1 MVLEANMTDDELRCD
16 ANFMYVPA
24 QIMQTINQYDCTSSS
39 YVGWLQRIGD
49 DVILRIWA
57 YRRTKKYGLE
67 YREVI
72 RATPHNEGLIYRDMY
87 LTYASG
93 YRVVYKPGRAK
104 SNSWYGY
111 NYYAY
116 DESDFGKWDWMPK
129 IGIRYNILNLDILK
143 DTQYKYCGYSGV
155 GDFLDYIRLWIKYPE
170 TEYLGKMGI
179 RPSVK
184 LLQKAKKDKG
194 FAKYLK
200 KVSETD
206 DKWYGVNT
214 MIFAYDNG
222 ISLENADKFCYEM
235 ASARRKMR
243 GMTSIQQAELDYKKV
258 LQYCDKQKC
267 TLYAYDDYIRACIG
281 IGLDLNDTKN
291 SFPKEFRRMHDLR
304 VNQWSSKQ
312 TKGKSKEFKKAAKL
326 YKKFEISNKKYTI
339 LIPDKIRD
347 LQKEGKE
354 LDHCVGKMG
363 YDKKMIKGISFIAF
377 VRKSKK
383 PDVPFVTVEYG
394 IQDKK
399 VLQCYG
405 YHDSKPEQ
413 EVIDFVDDW
422 GKKVKKELMA

>member
-1 MVLEANMTDDELRCD
+1 MTDDELRCD
-16 ANFMYVPA
+16 ANFIYVPA

-39 YVGWLQRIGD
+39 YVGWLYRIGD

>member
-1 MVLEANMTDDELRCD
+1 MTDDELRCD
-16 ANFMYVPA
+16 ANFIYVPA

-39 YVGWLQRIGD
+39 YVGWLHRIGD

-72 RATPHNEGLIYRDMY
+72 RATPHNEGLICRDMY

-116 DESDFGKWDWMPK
+116 DETDFGKWDWMPK

-200 KVSETD
+200 KVSESD

-222 ISLENADKFCYEM
+222 VSLENADKFCYEM

-267 TLYAYDDYIRACIG
+267 TLFAYDDYIRACIG

-304 VNQWSSKQ
+304 INQWSSKQ

-339 LIPDKIRD
+339 LIPDGIRD

-377 VRKSKK
+377 VRESKK

-394 IQDKK
+394 LRDNK

-405 YHDSKPEQ
+405 YHDSKPQQ
-413 EVIDFVDDW
+413 EVIDFVNDW
-422 GKKVKKELMA
+422 GKKVKKEMMAQ

>member
-1 MVLEANMTDDELRCD
+1 MTDDELRCD
-16 ANFMYVPA
+16 ANFIYVPA
-24 QIMQTINQYDCTSSS
+24 QIMQIINQYDCTSSS
-39 YVGWLQRIGD
+39 YVGWLQRIDD

-72 RATPHNEGLIYRDMY
+72 RATPHNEGLICRDMY
-87 LTYASG
+87 LPYASG

-111 NYYAY
+111 NYYDY

-129 IGIRYNILNLDILK
+129 IGIRYNILNLDVLK
-143 DTQYKYCGYSGV
+143 DTQYKYCGYSGI
-155 GDFLDYIRLWIKYPE
+155 GDFLNYIRLWIKYPE

-200 KVSETD
+200 KVSESD

-222 ISLENADKFCYEM
+222 VSLENADKFCYEM

-304 VNQWSSKQ
+304 INQWSSKQ

-339 LIPDKIRD
+339 LIPDGIRD

-377 VRKSKK
+377 VRESKK

-422 GKKVKKELMA
+422 GKKVKKEMMAQG

>member
-1 MVLEANMTDDELRCD
+1 MTDAELKCD
-16 ANFMYVPA
+16 ANFMYIPA
-24 QIMQTINQYDCTSSS
+24 SIMTIINRCDCTSSS
-39 YVGWLQRIGD
+39 YVGWLNVLGD
-49 DVILRIWA
+49 DVVLRIWA

-104 SNSWYGY
+104 SSSWYGY
-111 NYYAY
+111 SYYDY
-116 DESDFGKWDWMPK
+116 DESDFGKWEWMPK

-155 GDFLDYIRLWIKYPE
+155 GEFLEYIRLWIKYPE

-200 KVSETD
+200 KVSESD

-304 VNQWSSKQ
+304 SNQWSSKQ

-339 LIPDKIRD
+339 LIPDGIRD

-405 YHDSKPEQ
+405 YKDSKPQQ

-422 GKKVKKELMA
+422 GKKVKKEMMAQG

>member
-1 MVLEANMTDDELRCD
+1 MTDSELKCD
-16 ANFMYVPA
+16 ANF
-24 QIMQTINQYDCTSSS
+24 INTPKEILQAIEECNCMSSR
-39 YVGWLQRIGD
+39 YIGWLEIFGD
-49 DVILRIWA
+49 DVALRIWA
-57 YRRTKKYGLE
+57 CKRTKKDGLE

-72 RATPHNEGLIYRDMY
+72 RATPYNEGLVYRDMY
-87 LTYASG
+87 LTGMAG
-93 YRVVYKPGRAK
+93 WRVVYSPGKAQ

-111 NYYAY
+111 NYYSY
-116 DESDFGKWDWMPK
+116 DETDFGKWMWMDK
-129 IGIRYNILNLDILK
+129 IGISYNILNLDVLK
-143 DTQYKYCGYSGV
+143 YTRYKYCGYSGV
-155 GDFLDYIRLWIKYPE
+155 GEFLKYIRMWIQYPE
-170 TEYLGKMGI
+170 TEYLGKMGL
-179 RPSVK
+179 RPSIK
-184 LLQKAKKDKG
+184 LLKKAKKDKG

-200 KVSETD
+200 KVSESD

-222 ISLENADKFCYEM
+222 VSLENADKYCYEM

-243 GMTSIQQAELDYKKV
+243 GLTSIQQAELDYKKV

-291 SFPKEFRRMHDLR
+291 SYPKEFRRMHDLR
-304 VNQWSSKQ
+304 TNQWSSKQ
-312 TKGKSKEFKKAAKL
+312 VKGKSKEFKKAAKL

-339 LIPDKIRD
+339 LIPDGIRD

-394 IQDKK
+394 IRDKK

-405 YHDSKPEQ
+405 YHDSKPQQ
-413 EVIDFVDDW
+413 EVIDFVNDW
-422 GKKVKKELMA
+422 GKKVKKEMMAQ

>member
-1 MVLEANMTDDELRCD
+1 MTDDELRCD
-16 ANFMYVPA
+16 ANFIYVPA
-24 QIMQTINQYDCTSSS
+24 QIMQIINQYDCTSSS

-72 RATPHNEGLIYRDMY
+72 RATPHNEGLICRDMY

-129 IGIRYNILNLDILK
+129 IGIRYNILNLDVLK

-222 ISLENADKFCYEM
+222 VSLENADKFCYEM

-267 TLYAYDDYIRACIG
+267 TLFAYDDYIRACIG

-304 VNQWSSKQ
+304 INQWSSKQ
-312 TKGKSKEFKKAAKL
+312 TKGKSKEFKKAVKL

-339 LIPDKIRD
+339 LIPDGIRD

-354 LDHCVGKMG
+354 LNHCVGKMG

-377 VRKSKK
+377 VRESKK

-405 YHDSKPEQ
+405 YHDSKPEK
-413 EVIDFVDDW
+413 EVRDFVDEW
-422 GKKVKKELMA
+422 GQKVKKELMAQ